1 MKSGILFADGGSR
14 GNPGPAASGAVL
26 YGISENGD
34 KGDEI
39 ARVGK
44 FLGENT
50 NNFAE
55 YKALIIG
62 LEMALENGIT
72 HLSVFLDSELIVKQ
86 ISKEY
91 KVKNEQLKI
100 LFNEVENLLRKFERV
115 EVSHV
120 KRDKNKVADS
130 IANEVLDNKKDY
142 S

>member
-14 GNPGPAASGAVL
+14 GNPGPAASGAVV
-26 YGISENGD
+26 YGIGEDGKIST
-34 KGDEI
+34 EI
-39 ARVGK
+39 DRIGE

-62 LEMALENGIT
+62 LEMALRNEIT

-86 ISKEY
+86 ISREY
-91 KVKNEQLKI
+91 KVKNEQLKV
-100 LFNEVENLLRKFERV
+100 LFNEVSDLLIKFEAI
-115 EVSHV
+115 EVKHI

-130 IANEVLDNKKDY
+130 IVNEVLDNR
-142 S
+142 